1 VSRRFLLAVA
11 SVAVL
16 TTAVAGLVGPVI
28 ASAASE
34 PSGVFKARIGW
45 FYTDSPDFPQS
56 KMPPVIIHW
65 APCAK
70 AGGVKIAFPTGAH
83 LYEGDNGA
91 FSIKKPPV
99 ALLSGPPLDPKDPF
113 KAILYVGDLAT
124 PGKTNLMVKCEGLKK
139 GKLTTFFSGPLET
152 EYIRKDVNFSPKS
165 SLVTFDLLDLFG
177 TEPST
182 QDLIVRSCS
191 EPGTPSMTLSAPP
204 LIPTTTLPAGDE
216 LGTFKGL
223 VTPTPGTAEGTFQ
236 GVVTCGSGRVGVGT
250 VTLR

>member
-1 VSRRFLLAVA
+1 VA
-11 SVAVL
+11 TSVAVL
-16 TTAVAGLVGPVI
+16 IAAVAALAGPAV
-28 ASAASE
+28 ASAAPD

-56 KMPPVIIHW
+56 KMPPVILHW

-91 FSIKKPPV
+91 FSVKKPPV
-99 ALLSGPPLDPKDPF
+99 ASLSGPPLDPSDPF
-113 KAILYVGDLAT
+113 KATLYVGNLAK
-124 PGKTNLMVKCEGLKK
+124 PGKTNLLVKCEGLKK

-182 QDLIVRSCS
+182 QDVIVRSCS
-191 EPGTPSMTLSAPP
+191 EPGTPSVTISAPP
-204 LIPTTTLPAGDE
+204 LITAATLPAGDE

-223 VTPTPGTAEGTFQ
+223 VTPTPETAEGTFQ